1 MNISNDNL
9 DSVLIKIS
17 DIVNYFD
24 VNLLLSFIFLVGMIS
39 LISNSIKEGSV
50 EINTVLMVIICS
62 LFIYFYLKKEYSSEL
77 KKYKLK
83 NKLNVGNNLL
93 EELCENDKTKNKE
106 LCNSFIDAKQNYSK
120 ITNVLLEQYKKTLK

>member
-17 DIVNYFD
+17 DIVNYFNI
-24 VNLLLSFIFLVGMIS
+24 NLLLSFIFLVGMIS

-77 KKYKLK
+77 RKYKLK

-93 EELCENDKTKNKE
+93 EELCENEKTKNKE
-106 LCNSFIDAKQNYSK
+106 ICNSYVDAKNNYSK
-120 ITNVLLEQYKKTLK
+120 ITTVLLEQYKKTLK